1 MGEKIVFEAKTEIE
15 DWRHFSGHIKHLTFI
30 SIFVTVV
37 VTVVAAAVVVVVVVV
52 VTFKVTIS
60 KGVFQLPQYSA
71 RNKPDQS
78 TNEK

>member
-1 MGEKIVFEAKTEIE
+1 M
-15 DWRHFSGHIKHLTFI
+15 TFI

-60 KGVFQLPQYSA
+60 KGVFQLPQYST

>member
-1 MGEKIVFEAKTEIE
+1 MKMHVLHNNHNKKNKSSNENA
-15 DWRHFSGHIKHLTFI
+15 
-30 SIFVTVV
+30 VV
-37 VTVVAAAVVVVVVVV
+37 VVVAAAVVVVVVVV

-78 TNEK
+78 SNEK